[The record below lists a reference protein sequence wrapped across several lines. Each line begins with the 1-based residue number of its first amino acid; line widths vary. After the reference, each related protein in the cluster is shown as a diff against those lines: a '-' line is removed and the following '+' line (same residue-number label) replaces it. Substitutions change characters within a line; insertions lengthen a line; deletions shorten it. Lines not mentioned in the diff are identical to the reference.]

1 MIILTGASGGIGRS
15 LIDDLKQIDQ
25 VIGIY
30 NKSNTYI
37 KEAEN
42 LTFKKLDISNE
53 EEIKNFINEN
63 KIHLKNITIVHG
75 AGITEDKLA
84 VNLDRDKWDNVL
96 NVNLT
101 ANFLLSKALIP
112 LMIQQSWGRI
122 VHLSSIRTAPGTLSY
137 STTKAGLIGMSGV
150 LAKEYSKFNITS
162 NALILGAFDTGMFQS
177 LDEKVQHEMIN
188 QIPSKKLGHVKN
200 ISHAI
205 EFLIKSPF
213 VSGASIVIDGAATV

>member
-15 LIDDLKQIDQ
+15 LIDDLKKIDR

-30 NKSNTYI
+30 HKANVDI
-37 KEAEN
+37 KEDDNLSFKQLNLSDEKEINIFIDEN
-42 LTFKKLDISNE
+42 RKSLN
-53 EEIKNFINEN
+53 
-63 KIHLKNITIVHG
+63 NITVIHG

-84 VNLDRDKWDNVL
+84 VNLDKDKWDKVL
-96 NVNLT
+96 NINLT

-112 LMIQQSWGRI
+112 LMIQQNWGRI

-150 LAKEYSKFNITS
+150 LAKEYAKFNITS
-162 NALILGAFDTGMFQS
+162 NALVLGAFDTGMFQS
-177 LDEKVQHEMIN
+177 LHEKVQQDMIN
-188 QIPSKKLGHVKN
+188 QIPSKKLGDVKN
-200 ISHAI
+200 IAHAV
-205 EFLIKSPF
+205 EFLINSPF